1 MHNIFHKK
9 YIFKRGIKR
18 CIYNSPSI
26 QSFEEEWRR
35 LMSEYNLENKE
46 WLQGLY
52 RIRESWIPIYNRS
65 TFFAGMIKLKEVRA
79 LIHFLILL

>member
-1 MHNIFHKK
+1 
-9 YIFKRGIKR
+9 
-18 CIYNSPSI
+18 
-26 QSFEEEWRR
+26 
-35 LMSEYNLENKE
+35 MSEYNLENNE